1 MSIRQDKPVVDGR
14 GNPIQVVRK
23 ADHLGRRYVV
33 VPVHGAREYAEQVN
47 PLALPY
53 AVVDEDAFDWLCD
66 VGLFKS
72 WMLNCSNASKPQWS
86 YVRTHIPSVG
96 LRSVAQLIAQAPG
109 GSGISYRDGNPLNLR
124 RGNLEV
130 RSGRSKGDCI
140 RAVDQNGHSAPN
152 PAQAAR
158 LTLQLETGA

>member
-1 MSIRQDKPVVDGR
+1 MSIRPDKPVVDGR

-33 VPVHGAREYAEQVN
+33 VPVHGAREYSERVN

-66 VGLFKS
+66 VGLLRAWF
-72 WMLNCSNASKPQWS
+72 LNSNGQGMSPKH
-86 YVRTHIPSVG
+86 YVRSMVDSLG
-96 LRSVAQLIAQAPG
+96 LRMVAQLIAQAPR
-109 GSGISYRDGNPLNLR
+109 GSSISYRDGNPLNLR
-124 RGNLEV
+124 RENLEV

-140 RAVDQNGHSAPN
+140 RAVDQNGHSVPN
-152 PAQAAR
+152 PAKAAR